1 MAMLYKAV
9 NMTNELKRQAI
20 IQDLLNIGV
29 TEYKGKPVRELDY
42 YEARYAL
49 AIEQIKRG
57 N

>member
-49 AIEQIKRG
+49 AIERIKRG